1 MARGTIHV
9 CSECGFQTAQ
19 WLGQC
24 PGCEAWNTL
33 VEERIPAARGAD
45 GRSGARARARAS
57 GGGSAAG
64 GSGGA
69 AGLKLAPR
77 LLSEVGAAP
86 VERMSTGIG
95 ELDRVLGGGLV
106 PGALVLLGGSPGIGK
121 STLTNMVLG
130 NLADAGRRTLYVSG
144 EESAEQ
150 VRLRAERLVFDA
162 GRPGENPALKVPIL
176 AETDLE
182 TVLGTLAGEAPEVCV
197 IDSVQTLNAAEL
209 SGAPGSVG
217 QVERSRAGSWSWRR
231 RARSP

>member
-1 MARGTIHV
+1 MVA
-9 CSECGFQTAQ
+9 
-19 WLGQC
+19 L
-24 PGCEAWNTL
+24 
-33 VEERIPAARGAD
+33 
-45 GRSGARARARAS
+45 GARPRQPGRVQ
-57 GGGSAAG
+57 GSAVAV
-64 GSGGA
+64 A
-69 AGLKLAPR
+69 RRELKVAPR

-86 VERMSTGIG
+86 VARMGTGIG

-150 VRLRAERLVFDA
+150 VRLRAERLVRR
-162 GRPGENPALKVPIL
+162 RPSGENPALKVPIL

-217 QVERSRAGSWSWRR
+217 QVQRGRGPDHGAGEGARRSR
-231 RARSP
+231 